1 MTDRVPD
8 TVTEAVTD
16 LENAGYTSPFLHRGA
31 ELVCVACGS
40 PHPLVVAVVDAFY
53 RFEGPSD
60 PADEA
65 IVLGVH
71 CGECGARGTI
81 VSAFGPDADPDAFE
95 HLARISA
102 EAAARRLTPPSGGD
116 RA

>member
-1 MTDRVPD
+1 MADAPE
-8 TVTEAVTD
+8 TVSEAVAM
-16 LENAGYTSPFLHRGA
+16 LEAEGYTSPFVNSGGD
-31 ELVCVACGS
+31 LVCGTCGACS
-40 PHPLVVAVVDAFY
+40 PLDPLVVDRFF

-71 CGECGARGTI
+71 CTVCGARGTI
-81 VSAFGPDADPDAFE
+81 VSAFGPDADPDEFE

-102 EAAARRLTPPSGGD
+102 EAGAWGAGRREG
-116 RA
+116 RAGS

>member
-1 MTDRVPD
+1 MADTPD
-8 TVTEAVTD
+8 TVSEAVAV
-16 LENAGYTSPFLHRGA
+16 LESEGYTSPFLQSGHD
-31 ELVCVACGS
+31 LVCMACGA
-40 PHPLVVAVVDAFY
+40 PHDLELGVVDRFF

-65 IVLGVH
+65 IVLGVR
-71 CGECGARGTI
+71 CGTCGAHGTL

-102 EAAARRLTPPSGGD
+102 EAAAQGLRRPGEPPAS
-116 RA
+116 

>member
-8 TVTEAVTD
+8 TVTEAVTE
-16 LENAGYTSPFLHRGA
+16 LEDAGYTSPFLQRGA
-31 ELVCVACGS
+31 ELVCLACGT
-40 PHPLVVAVVDAFY
+40 PHPLLVGVVDAFY

-60 PADEA
+60 PGDEA
-65 IVLGVH
+65 IVLGVR
-71 CGECGARGTI
+71 CGECGARGTL

-102 EAAARRLTPPSGGD
+102 EAAGRRLTPPSSGD
-116 RA
+116 PA